1 MDMDNFFGLTFLPKT
16 QKRTI
21 MSSIIKEIGGADYQM
36 VKEFIKKLMVL
47 NLIILG
53 DMYTGS
59 FKNGLKHG

>member
-1 MDMDNFFGLTFLPKT
+1 MDNFFGLTFLPKT